1 MSDQENHLKGEKSP
15 YLLQHV
21 HNPVDWYPWGE
32 EAFRK
37 ARAENKLIF
46 LSIGYSTCHWCH
58 VMEKESF
65 EDREVAEEMN
75 RVFVSIKVDRE
86 ERPDVD
92 SVYMTASQVMT
103 GTGGWPLN
111 MILTPDRKPVFAFTY
126 IPKESRRGNIGMID
140 LCKQV
145 GELWTEGPD
154 NIISRSQEVMDGI
167 KRATAQRKNSRKLA
181 DIQNLVA
188 ESLKSSFDRE
198 NGGFGN
204 APKFPS
210 AHNLLFLL
218 YLHHRSGDREMLD
231 MVEKTLN
238 GMRMG
243 GIYDHIGYGFHRYST
258 DPSWI
263 LPHFEKML
271 YDQAMLIMVYA
282 EAYASTGNA
291 LYRKTVLELTDFLNK
306 EMRSPEGAFFS
317 ALDADSEGEEGKYYT
332 WSMNDIL
339 MALGPEDGNVF
350 CEFYNVERNGNYQD
364 EATGRSLQKNILYR
378 TSSPEEFASSHGMK
392 PEELE
397 NILEKS
403 RKILSEIRSRR
414 PRPNL
419 DDKILCD
426 TNGLTVAALSIAY
439 RRIGEKRLLDM
450 AESAARFILEK
461 LYSNGHL
468 LHRYRESE
476 ASINGFL
483 DDYAFAI
490 FGFLELYFSTFEN
503 RYLETSLKLQ
513 DTLDREFWDSSGKGY
528 FQTPESGEELF
539 SRPKEGH
546 DGAIPGGNSIEIE
559 NILRLSRIIAN
570 PELKE
575 RALDIA
581 EAFSGDIEA
590 VPMFHSYIAMSVGK
604 LTDKGFLVKIWK
616 THPDTDSLKKQ
627 LWEQY
632 IPDVDLAVLDPD
644 LSGIME
650 KTEGNSGFVPSEVQ
664 KQILACTDSECL
676 KPAHSAS
683 EILREIGFPN

>member
-1 MSDQENHLKGEKSP
+1 MSLQENHLKGEKSP

-37 ARAENKLIF
+37 AQMENKPIF

-65 EDREVAEEMN
+65 EDPEVASEMN

-140 LCKQV
+140 LCRQV
-145 GELWTEGPD
+145 GELWSEGPE
-154 NIISRSQEVMDGI
+154 NILSRSQEVMDGI
-167 KRATAQRKNSRKLA
+167 TRATALKKNSRKLN
-181 DIQNLVA
+181 DIQDIVIDA
-188 ESLKSSFDRE
+188 LKSSFDSE
-198 NGGFGN
+198 NGGFGS

-218 YLHHRSGDREMLD
+218 DRYHHTGEIELLE
-231 MVEKTLN
+231 MVEKTLK

-243 GIYDHIGYGFHRYST
+243 GIFDHIGYGFHRYST

-271 YDQAMLIMVYA
+271 YDQAMLIMIYS
-282 EAYASTGNA
+282 EAYSATGNKF
-291 LYRKTVLELTDFLNK
+291 YRNTVLEVADFLRN
-306 EMRSPEGAFFS
+306 EMMSSEGGFFS

-339 MALGPEDGNVF
+339 MALGPEDGNIF

-364 EATGRSLQKNILYR
+364 EATGRSLQKNILYS
-378 TSSPEEFASSHGMK
+378 TTTPEEFASSHGMK
-392 PEELE
+392 TGDLE
-397 NILEKS
+397 RILEKS
-403 RKILSEIRSRR
+403 RKTLAAIRSRR
-414 PRPNL
+414 PRPHL

-426 TNGLTVAALSIAY
+426 TNGLAVAALSIAY
-439 RRIGEKRLLDM
+439 RRTGEEDLIDM
-450 AESAARFILEK
+450 AEKAALFMLEK

-468 LHRYRESE
+468 LHRYRDSE
-476 ASINGFL
+476 AAINGFL
-483 DDYAFAI
+483 DDYAFTI
-490 FGFLELYFSTFEN
+490 FGFLELYFSTFKN
-503 RYLETSLKLQ
+503 SYLEAALKLQ
-513 DTLDREFWDSSGKGY
+513 ETLDKEFWDTSGKGY
-528 FQTPESGEELF
+528 FQTPDSGEELF
-539 SRPKEGH
+539 TRPKEGH
-546 DGAIPGGNSIEIE
+546 DGAIPGGNSVEIE
-559 NILRLSRIIAN
+559 NMVRLSRITAN
-570 PELKE
+570 PLLKE
-575 RALDIA
+575 RAADIA
-581 EAFSGDIEA
+581 ETFSGDIEA
-590 VPMFHSYIAMSVGK
+590 VPMFHSYMAMSIGK
-604 LTDKGFLVKIWK
+604 VIGRGYLLKVWK
-616 THPDTDSLKKQ
+616 SHPDLADIKNKF
-627 LWEQY
+627 WEHY
-632 IPDVDLAVLDPD
+632 LPEVDVAILDPA
-644 LSGIME
+644 SEGILE
-650 KTEGNSGFVPSEVQ
+650 KSEVATGNVPSEAE

-676 KPAHSAS
+676 KPAHTLD
-683 EILREIGFPN
+683 EILMEIGQPK

>member
-1 MSDQENHLKGEKSP
+1 MSHHENHLKGEKSP

-37 ARAENKLIF
+37 ARTENKLIF

-65 EDREVAEEMN
+65 EDLEVAEEMN
-75 RVFVSIKVDRE
+75 KVFVSIKVDRE

-126 IPKESRRGNIGMID
+126 IPKESRRGNIGIID

-145 GELWTEGPD
+145 GELWAEGPD

-167 KRATAQRKNSRKLA
+167 RRATAQRKNSRKLS
-181 DIQNLVA
+181 DTQDLVT
-188 ESLKSSFDRE
+188 ESLKSSFDSE
-198 NGGFGN
+198 NGGFGS

-218 YLHHRSGDREMLD
+218 DRYHRSGDSKLLN
-231 MVEKTLN
+231 MVERTLK
-238 GMRMG
+238 GMQMG

-271 YDQAMLIMVYA
+271 YDQAMLMMTYS
-282 EAYASTGNA
+282 EAYASTGNE
-291 LYRKTVLELTDFLNK
+291 LFRKTALEVSEFLMK
-306 EMRSPEGAFFS
+306 EMVSPEGGFYS
-317 ALDADSEGEEGKYYT
+317 ALDADSEGEEGKFYT

-364 EATGRSLQKNILYR
+364 EATGRSLQKNILYC
-378 TSSPEEFASSHGMK
+378 TSDPEEFASSHGMK
-392 PEELE
+392 TEDLE
-397 NILEKS
+397 KILEKS
-403 RKILSEIRSRR
+403 RKILAGIRTRR

-426 TNGLTVAALSIAY
+426 TNGLTIAALSIAY
-439 RRIGEKRLLDM
+439 RRTGEKMLLEM
-450 AESAARFILEK
+450 AQKAAGFILEK

-468 LHRYRESE
+468 LHRFRESE

-483 DDYAFAI
+483 DDYAFTI

-513 DTLDREFWDSSGKGY
+513 DTLDKEFWDRTGKGY

-546 DGAIPGGNSIEIE
+546 DGAIPGGNSIEIG
-559 NILRLSRIIAN
+559 NIIRLARIVAN
-570 PELKE
+570 PSLKE
-575 RALDIA
+575 RAVEIA
-581 EAFSGDIEA
+581 DTFSGDIEA
-590 VPMFHSYIAMSVGK
+590 VPMFHSYMAMSIGK
-604 LTDKGFLVKIWK
+604 LIDKGFLVKAWK
-616 THPDTDSLKKQ
+616 THPDADSLKKK
-627 LWEQY
+627 LWNNY
-632 IPDVDLAVLDPD
+632 MPDVDLALLDPK
-644 LSGIME
+644 SGGIME
-650 KTEGNSGFVPSEVQ
+650 KSEGVSGSIPSEVQ

-676 KPAHSAS
+676 KPAYSGS
-683 EILREIGFPN
+683 ELLKEIGFPQ